1 MIYSPLPSI
10 FTIEIGGKPTLT
22 FQAKNLR
29 EAQQLCHEAWL
40 KDDLTGETSG
50 GVPLWDGNAKL
61 RVRIALESEA
71 IAFAEAEKATKP
83 SGGLLIVY
91 LVDIDVS

>member
-1 MIYSPLPSI
+1 MIYSLLPSI
-10 FTIEIGGKPTLT
+10 FTIDIGGKPTLT

-40 KDDLTGETSG
+40 KDDLKEATSG
-50 GVPLWDGNAKL
+50 GVPLWNGNAKL
-61 RVRIALESEA
+61 RARIALESEA

-83 SGGLLIVY
+83 SDGLLLVY
-91 LVDIDVS
+91 IVDIDPS